1 MTMPP
6 WIIDVWFWSYP
17 FTALFLFIF
26 AGYALFKLLVHLKN
40 KRCDDAMTA
49 AGLFVAF
56 VATSLTI
63 TSVPE
68 RLIDNEQATHRY
80 NCIMYELALQRD
92 ANPDLT
98 DVETIPAAWHE
109 LECYTAP

>member
-1 MTMPP
+1 MTIP
-6 WIIDVWFWSYP
+6 WIIEVWFWSYP
-17 FTALFLFIF
+17 FTASFLFLF
-26 AGYALFKLLVHLKN
+26 AGYALFKLLVHLKH

-68 RLIDNEQATHRY
+68 RLVDNEQAAHRH
-80 NCIMYELALQRD
+80 NCIMYEFALQRNAD
-92 ANPDLT
+92 PDLP
-98 DVETIPAAWHE
+98 DVEIDPAWHE
-109 LECYTAP
+109 LECYPDP

>member
-17 FTALFLFIF
+17 FTALFLLLF
-26 AGYALFKLLVHLKN
+26 AGYALFRSLVHLKN

-56 VATSLTI
+56 VATSFTI
-63 TSVPE
+63 ISVPE
-68 RLIDNEQATHRY
+68 RLADNALATHRH
-80 NCIMYELALQRD
+80 NCVMYELALQRN
-92 ANPDLT
+92 ANPDLP
-98 DVETIPAAWHE
+98 DVEIIPAAWHA
-109 LECYTAP
+109 LECYTEP